1 MCIKKGTDSDLKT
14 EYIKACAE
22 AATNVG
28 EMANGAE
35 QRTLLFF
42 AMDDNEET
50 EESTQK
56 CIAGGIAGR
65 ESNLIEMLHQL
76 MTTDKR
82 VRRVVLGAVMAY
94 SMNDMFNPNK
104 N

>member
-14 EYIKACAE
+14 EYLKACAE

-28 EMANGAE
+28 KMTNGAE

-42 AMDDNEET
+42 AMDDTKET

-56 CIAGGIAGR
+56 SITGGIAWY
-65 ESNLIEMLHQL
+65 EKKLIEMLHQL
-76 MTTDKR
+76 MTTDKI